1 MTFNDVKEAKQ
12 KYEDSKKEYHVAVYD
27 FLAQCLVDAG
37 MSNKTVRVKKDG
49 KKGVLRV
56 ESTDGWFSPFSIKFY
71 PLKKDGGISQMSRG
85 VSDLYSSSVLSDK
98 GVSVLKSLFEV
109 VEDDEG

>member
-12 KYEDSKKEYHVAVYD
+12 KYEDSKKEYHIAVYD
-27 FLAQCLVDAG
+27 FLTQCLVDAG

-56 ESTDGWFSPFSIKFY
+56 EEGSYGRPFEIKFY
-71 PLKKDGGISQMSRG
+71 PLKKDGGVSQMSRG
-85 VSDLYSSSVLSDK
+85 VYDLYSSHLFSDK
-98 GVSVLKSLFEV
+98 AVAHLKSLFEV

>member
-1 MTFNDVKEAKQ
+1 MTFNAVKEAKQ
-12 KYEDSKKEYHVAVYD
+12 KYEDSKKEYHTAVYD

-56 ESTDGWFSPFSIKFY
+56 EPKDSWFFPPRIMFY
-71 PLKKDGGISQMSRG
+71 PLEKDGGISQMSRG
-85 VSDLYSSSVLSDK
+85 VSDLYSSSVLSDR
-98 GVSVLKSLFEV
+98 GVPVLKSLFEV